1 MGQAIVA
8 ISGRSYRI
16 SCRDGDE
23 ARIAGLGTELAA
35 RAERLTASLGVMP
48 ESQLLVM
55 TSLMLA
61 DELADARAGIAPPPG
76 AGPVVDITRLARIVE
91 RLETLA
97 GT

>member
-1 MGQAIVA
+1 MAQAIVA

-16 SCRDGDE
+16 SCREGEE
-23 ARIAGLGTELAA
+23 ARIAGLGNELAA
-35 RAERLTASLGVMP
+35 RADRLTAALGVMP
-48 ESQLLVM
+48 ESQLLIM

-61 DELADARAGIAPPPG
+61 DELADARAGIAPP
-76 AGPVVDITRLARIVE
+76 AAAAPVVDVTRLARIVE